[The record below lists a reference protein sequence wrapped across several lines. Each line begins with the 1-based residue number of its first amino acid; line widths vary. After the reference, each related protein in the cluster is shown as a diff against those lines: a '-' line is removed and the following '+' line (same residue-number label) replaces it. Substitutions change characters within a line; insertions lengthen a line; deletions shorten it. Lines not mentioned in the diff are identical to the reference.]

1 MEELYE
7 NTLTTSLEA
16 DGDLENGG
24 DVEAT
29 AASKQTIATL
39 TAGERIMEA
48 LDLGIEDLRVV
59 ADWQLRKSANPNIAP
74 PQRDPHFLA
83 NNNVSAERYV
93 LNTLQKIPASHLQD
107 ALLVLPF
114 SVLPA
119 LFTFISL
126 WIQRQ
131 WDITLVCRVL
141 FFMLKTHQ
149 RQIVASR
156 ELKSVLEGMRRELRA
171 TLGEVKNLLGFNQ
184 AAVRFVEERV
194 TDRGIARIE
203 DVDRVEVE
211 REAAVRK
218 RAFVDVS

>member
-1 MEELYE
+1 MGI
-7 NTLTTSLEA
+7 
-16 DGDLENGG
+16 DGEGG
-24 DVEAT
+24 EDAEAT
-29 AASKQTIATL
+29 AASKQTVATL

-48 LDLGIEDLRVV
+48 LDLGLEDLRLMR
-59 ADWQLRKSANPNIAP
+59 AWQARKAETENPNLAP

-93 LNTLQKIPASHLQD
+93 LTTLQKIPASQLQD

-119 LFTFISL
+119 LFTFVSI
-126 WIQRQ
+126 WINRQ

-156 ELKSVLEGMRRELRA
+156 ELKSGLEGMRKELRS
-171 TLGEVKNLLGFNQ
+171 TLGEVKDLLGFNL
-184 AAVRFVEERV
+184 AAVRFVGEKAGERGV
-194 TDRGIARIE
+194 VRIE
-203 DVDRVEVE
+203 DVDK
-211 REAAVRK
+211 AVAGGDEGKDRNK
-218 RAFVDVS
+218 RAFV